1 MGEQCADHRWSR
13 SARTARIEIRQGFY
27 GDVLDLSQSART
39 ARIEMFQEPIGIAD
53 KAVSRS
59 ARIEISPCGVR
70 QNADWAVV
78 RKGSD
83 DSLRR
88 LDTVIL

>member
-1 MGEQCADHRWSR
+1 MDQKTEEVYRESR
-13 SARTARIEIRQGFY
+13 
-27 GDVLDLSQSART
+27 SART